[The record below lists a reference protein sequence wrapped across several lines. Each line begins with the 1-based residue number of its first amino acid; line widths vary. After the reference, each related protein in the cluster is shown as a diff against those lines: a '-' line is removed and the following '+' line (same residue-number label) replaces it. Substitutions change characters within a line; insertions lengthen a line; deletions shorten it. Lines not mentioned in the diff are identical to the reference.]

1 MATESARSRDKSPL
15 TLAVDSAN
23 SKSRDRS
30 PNLGEDLNLL
40 RELVRKRGIIK
51 SRLTKFSNYLSSL
64 ENNDDLVTSSR
75 VRIDLKL
82 RIKGA
87 ASLYA
92 EFNQVQ
98 AKIEECVSDSDM
110 ADQLDNR
117 ESFEN
122 SYYSILAHAESLLTD
137 EGEVNDAKHCCSDQP
152 QSVKLPTITLPN
164 FDGSYEHWLEFR
176 DTFLSLVHNSKRIS
190 NIQKYHYL
198 KSSLKGNAELVVNSV
213 EFSSDNYIVAW
224 ELLLNRYNNNRLL
237 VHNHVKALFSINSL
251 TKESPVAIRKLID
264 TILKNLRALK
274 ILGEPTDQWDTLI
287 NYIIVSKLDKTTE
300 REWESHKCTLFPSD
314 NNSKRIIKID
324 ELICFLKD
332 RADMLETLQLS
343 HNKDHNTSTLTDN
356 KKHKSHSHNTSHC
369 NVSTHV
375 KSNDSRAPRFKRS
388 CLKCNG
394 AHPLYSCQQFIDSD
408 LDAKLKLIR
417 DHKLCENCLRSGHAL
432 EKCMFGPCR
441 KCNRK
446 HNSLIHND
454 NSDALVSFH
463 SRIMTDGS
471 NDSGASARPAVPSTT
486 VAEPVPIRVNN
497 AHMHNNKCIDSHS
510 VLLSTAVIEVADIH
524 GVYHQACALL
534 DSGSQRCFITKSF
547 CNLLNVTTSL
557 SNYEVRGVGD
567 SLLQCSETCNIE
579 IKSRV
584 DSTFKTRIT
593 CFVLS
598 QISSTMPAL
607 CQINAQFCIPDN
619 IRLADPLFFE
629 SKSIDILIGAD
640 RFWDLLAEGKMRL
653 PTGPYLQNSKL
664 GWIVSGSVYN
674 TRNTGRIHCNF
685 SKSLDSQL
693 RLFWELEELP
703 KLRDTRTQEE
713 RMCEDHFIHTTT
725 RDSEGRFI
733 VRIPFKESPD
743 VLGESYAQAERRFY
757 ALEKRLQ
764 RSSDYKSLY
773 TNFMQ
778 EYLDLGHM
786 SPVSS
791 FESPC
796 YFMPH
801 HGVFREHSTTT
812 KLRVVFDA
820 SAAST
825 SGKSLNDLQLVGPPI
840 QGDLI
845 SILLRFRQH
854 KFVVCAD
861 VEKMFRNCMVAEDQR
876 KFQLI
881 LWRNDPSL
889 PLGIY
894 QLNTVTY
901 GTASAP
907 FLSVRCLKQLGVEAS
922 DPETRRAIMEDF
934 YVDDLLIGHNDR
946 FVLLQLCK
954 DIQTA
959 LQAGCFPLRKW
970 VYNFQCP
977 DTDLLDRSIE
987 IKSNENISNKTL
999 GLGWNNVSDTFYFN
1013 SQFHANDNPVTKRS
1027 ILSSISQIFDPLGL
1041 LSPTVIIAK
1050 ILLQQ
1055 LWLLKIGWDDKVPS
1069 SIARTWNRFV
1079 ISLQTLDTIR
1089 VPRHAIGS
1097 QPMYMELHVF
1107 SDASQAA
1114 YGACIYIRTVN
1125 IDNTVL
1131 VRLLFAKS
1139 RVAPLKPVSIPRL
1152 ELCGALLGSKILDK
1166 VRRSLRCEFK
1176 NVVFWT
1182 DSTIVLG
1189 WLRMSPNKLKTFV
1202 QNRTA
1207 EILELTQDVQWRHV
1221 RTKENPADLASRG
1234 SNLDELASSTLWWEA
1249 PDFLR
1254 SASFSLDNHK
1264 VIDAD
1269 EELPEVR
1276 PAISSFITHDESN
1289 LTYFSFY
1296 RFSQFKRMKRAVAYA
1311 LRFIYNIRNKNN
1323 KRTGIISLEEL
1334 NESQIILIRWSQM
1347 ESYPNEHKL
1356 LSSSSQ
1362 CKIKGNLAKLNLFL
1376 DDNKI
1381 IRVGGRLGN
1390 SHEFSYD
1397 KMHPILLSSK
1407 HYFSLLLF
1415 RHGHLQLLHA
1425 GPQALLCNLRE
1436 TWWPLGGRSLARRV
1450 VNACV
1455 TCNRIRGRIL
1465 TPQMGNLPIERIDAC
1480 FPFYRCGVDYCGP
1493 VLILNRKGRGAR
1505 TTKAYICLFVC
1516 LATRAIHLELVSDLT
1531 SEAYLLS
1538 LNRFISRRGKP
1549 TLILSDNGRNF
1560 VGLMNDFKQFINR
1573 CSPDFI
1579 EYAAS
1584 QQIEFKFIPPYSPH
1598 FGGLWEAGVKS
1609 CKYHLRR
1616 VVGNAHLTFEEF
1628 CTVLSQI
1635 EAVLNSRP
1643 LSPLSP
1649 DPKDL
1654 CPLTPAHF
1662 LVGRPL
1668 TTPAC
1673 DDLKDIPAHRL
1684 KRFQRVE
1691 QIRQHFWT
1699 RWSKEYVSELQVR
1712 TKWTDNKAELKEGAL
1727 VLIKDSNLPPLKW
1740 NMGRVLRTIPGKD
1753 GISRVADLQTAS
1765 GVVRRAYAK
1774 ICPLL
1779 QDDEDQ

>member
-1 MATESARSRDKSPL
+1 MATVESAKSRDKSPL

-30 PNLGEDLNLL
+30 PNLAVDHNLL

-51 SRLTKFSNYLSSL
+51 GRLTKFSNYLNSF
-64 ENNDDLVTSSR
+64 ENNDDLFSSSR
-75 VRIDLKL
+75 IRIDLKL

-98 AKIEECVSDSDM
+98 AQIEECVSDSDM
-110 ADQLDNR
+110 ADQLDHR
-117 ESFEN
+117 EAFEN
-122 SYYSILAHAESLLTD
+122 SYYSILAHAESLLTETV
-137 EGEVNDAKHCCSDQP
+137 EGEVTDAKHCCSEQP
-152 QSVKLPTITLPN
+152 QSVKLPTITLPS

-190 NIQKYHYL
+190 NIQKFHYL

-224 ELLLNRYNNNRLL
+224 ELLLNRFNNNRLL
-237 VHNHVKALFSINSL
+237 VHNHVKALFSIDSL
-251 TKESPVAIRKLID
+251 SKESPDSLRKLID

-300 REWESHKCTLFPSD
+300 REWETHKCSLFPSD
-314 NNSKRIIKID
+314 NNSKRIIKVN
-324 ELICFLKD
+324 ELIGFLKD

-343 HNKDHNTSTLTDN
+343 HSKEQTTSTLNEN

-375 KSNDSRAPRFKRS
+375 KSNDSRTPRFKRS

-417 DHKLCENCLRSGHAL
+417 DHKLCENCLRSGHAPD
-432 EKCMFGPCR
+432 KCMFGPCR

-454 NSDALVSFH
+454 SSDGLVSLH
-463 SRIMTDGS
+463 SHIVT
-471 NDSGASARPAVPSTT
+471 NDPNASGASAGPSVPAPSTGK
-486 VAEPVPIRVNN
+486 PVPILVNN
-497 AHMHNNKCIDSHS
+497 SHTHNNKYIDVHS
-510 VLLSTAVIEVADIH
+510 VLLSTALVEVADVH

-547 CNLLNVTTSL
+547 CNILNVTTSL

-567 SLLQCSETCNIE
+567 SLLQCSETCSVE
-579 IKSRV
+579 VKSRV
-584 DSTFKTRIT
+584 NNEFKTRIT

-598 QISSTMPAL
+598 QITSTMPAL

-619 IRLADPLFFE
+619 IRLADPLFFD

-653 PTGPYLQNSKL
+653 PTGPYLQNTKL
-664 GWIVSGSVYN
+664 GWIISGSVYN
-674 TRNTGRIHCNF
+674 TRNAGRIHCNL
-685 SKSLDSQL
+685 SHSLDSQL

-703 KLRDTRTQEE
+703 KLRDTQTQEE

-725 RDSEGRFI
+725 RDSEGRFH

-743 VLGESYAQAERRFY
+743 VLGESYTQAERRFY

-764 RSSDYKSLY
+764 RSPDYKLLY

-791 FESPC
+791 YEHPC

-840 QGDLI
+840 QGDLV
-845 SILLRFRQH
+845 SILVRFRQH

-861 VEKMFRNCMVAEDQR
+861 VQKMFRNCWVAEDQR
-876 KFQLI
+876 KLQMI

-889 PLGIY
+889 PLGVY

-907 FLSVRCLKQLGVEAS
+907 FLSVRCLKQLGIESS
-922 DPETRRAIMEDF
+922 DPEIRRVVTEDF
-934 YVDDLLIGHNDR
+934 YVDDLLTGNDDR
-946 FVLLQLCK
+946 LVLLQLCK
-954 DIQTA
+954 NIQST

-970 VYNFQCP
+970 VYNFPCP
-977 DTDLLDRSIE
+977 DTDLLVDSSIE
-987 IKSNENISNKTL
+987 IKSNENISTKTL
-999 GLGWNNVSDTFYFN
+999 GLSWNNVDDTFYFN
-1013 SQFHANDNPVTKRS
+1013 TQITANDKPVTKRC

-1041 LSPTVIIAK
+1041 LSPTIIIAK
-1050 ILLQQ
+1050 VLLQQ
-1055 LWLLKIGWDDKVPS
+1055 LWLLKIGWDDIVPS
-1069 SIARTWNRFV
+1069 NVARTWNRFV
-1079 ISLQTLDTIR
+1079 ISLEALDAIR

-1097 QPMYMELHVF
+1097 EPMFIELHVF
-1107 SDASQAA
+1107 SDASQTA

-1125 IDNTVL
+1125 KDNTVT

-1139 RVAPLKPVSIPRL
+1139 KVAPLKPISIPRL
-1152 ELCGALLGSKILDK
+1152 ELCGALLGAKILDK
-1166 VRRSLRCEFK
+1166 VRSSLRCEFK
-1176 NVVFWT
+1176 NIVFWT

-1202 QNRTA
+1202 QNRTV
-1207 EILELTQDVQWRHV
+1207 EIHELTQDVQWRHV

-1234 SNLDELASSTLWWEA
+1234 S
-1249 PDFLR
+1249 
-1254 SASFSLDNHK
+1254 K
-1264 VIDAD
+1264 
-1269 EELPEVR
+1269 
-1276 PAISSFITHDESN
+1276 
-1289 LTYFSFY
+1289 
-1296 RFSQFKRMKRAVAYA
+1296 
-1311 LRFIYNIRNKNN
+1311 
-1323 KRTGIISLEEL
+1323 
-1334 NESQIILIRWSQM
+1334 
-1347 ESYPNEHKL
+1347 
-1356 LSSSSQ
+1356 
-1362 CKIKGNLAKLNLFL
+1362 
-1376 DDNKI
+1376 
-1381 IRVGGRLGN
+1381 
-1390 SHEFSYD
+1390 
-1397 KMHPILLSSK
+1397 
-1407 HYFSLLLF
+1407 
-1415 RHGHLQLLHA
+1415 
-1425 GPQALLCNLRE
+1425 
-1436 TWWPLGGRSLARRV
+1436 
-1450 VNACV
+1450 
-1455 TCNRIRGRIL
+1455 
-1465 TPQMGNLPIERIDAC
+1465 
-1480 FPFYRCGVDYCGP
+1480 
-1493 VLILNRKGRGAR
+1493 
-1505 TTKAYICLFVC
+1505 
-1516 LATRAIHLELVSDLT
+1516 
-1531 SEAYLLS
+1531 
-1538 LNRFISRRGKP
+1538 
-1549 TLILSDNGRNF
+1549 
-1560 VGLMNDFKQFINR
+1560 
-1573 CSPDFI
+1573 
-1579 EYAAS
+1579 
-1584 QQIEFKFIPPYSPH
+1584 
-1598 FGGLWEAGVKS
+1598 
-1609 CKYHLRR
+1609 
-1616 VVGNAHLTFEEF
+1616 
-1628 CTVLSQI
+1628 
-1635 EAVLNSRP
+1635 
-1643 LSPLSP
+1643 
-1649 DPKDL
+1649 
-1654 CPLTPAHF
+1654 
-1662 LVGRPL
+1662 
-1668 TTPAC
+1668 
-1673 DDLKDIPAHRL
+1673 
-1684 KRFQRVE
+1684 
-1691 QIRQHFWT
+1691 
-1699 RWSKEYVSELQVR
+1699 VR

-1740 NMGRVLRTIPGKD
+1740 SMGRVLRTISGKD
-1753 GISRVADLQTAS
+1753 GIARVADLQTAS

-1779 QDDEDQ
+1779 QDDQDQ